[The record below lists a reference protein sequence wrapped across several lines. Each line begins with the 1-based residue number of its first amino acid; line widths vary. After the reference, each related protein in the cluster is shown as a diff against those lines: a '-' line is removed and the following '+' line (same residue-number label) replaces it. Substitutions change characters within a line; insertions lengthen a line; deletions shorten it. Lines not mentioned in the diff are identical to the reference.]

1 MEKKIICA
9 ILLVSSIV
17 VLSACGSQDQNA
29 EKVSDTETQSSNDSV
44 PEWLESFYNSSY
56 EYRKSTIV
64 LENDIEDTIAVVE
77 GKVEAS
83 PYKEHIK
90 IVEPAESSWSEAWFY
105 GDGDDV
111 TAILN
116 VENDYV
122 LQNTRRS
129 YPYGYGSNLALS
141 KDRTEEYNGISCD
154 VYTAE
159 YTVDLTEQINQE
171 SEEAIITEPITAVV
185 SQEYYV
191 DPKKDQLLCMITDS
205 SDRQEKTEIANRV
218 MNDNITV
225 EEAQKV
231 VSVDEVTKEKME
243 ILSYDDSISI
253 DIPEI

>member
-1 MEKKIICA
+1 M
-9 ILLVSSIV
+9 
-17 VLSACGSQDQNA
+17 
-29 EKVSDTETQSSNDSV
+29 
-44 PEWLESFYNSSY
+44 
-56 EYRKSTIV
+56 
-64 LENDIEDTIAVVE
+64 
-77 GKVEAS
+77 
-83 PYKEHIK
+83 
-90 IVEPAESSWSEAWFY
+90 
-105 GDGDDV
+105 
-111 TAILN
+111 N

-129 YPYGYGSNLALS
+129 YPYGYGSDLSLS

-191 DPKKDQLLCMITDS
+191 DPEQDQLLCMITDA

-225 EEAQKV
+225 EEAQKL

>member
-1 MEKKIICA
+1 MKVRTICM
-9 ILLVSSIV
+9 ILLISGIS
-17 VLSACGSQDQNA
+17 VLSACGSK
-29 EKVSDTETQSSNDSV
+29 EKNVEKNDTDVLPLNDNV
-44 PEWLESFYNSSY
+44 PGWLESFYNSDY

-83 PYKEHIK
+83 PYKEYVK
-90 IVEPAESSWSEAWFY
+90 IVEPAESSWSEVWFY
-105 GDGDDV
+105 GDGEDV

-116 VENDYV
+116 IENDYV
-122 LQNTRRS
+122 LQNTRRF
-129 YPYGYGSNLALS
+129 YPYGYGSNLSLS
-141 KDRTEEYNGISCD
+141 KDRTEEYNGIPCD

-159 YTVDLTEQINQE
+159 YTVNLTGQINQK
-171 SEEAIITEPITAVV
+171 SGEAIITEPITAVV

>member
-1 MEKKIICA
+1 MKKKTICA

-17 VLSACGSQDQNA
+17 VLSACGSQDQNV
-29 EKVSDTETQSSNDSV
+29 EKVSDADTQSLNDSA
-44 PEWLESFYNSSY
+44 PEWLKSFYNSSY

-77 GKVEAS
+77 GKVEAY
-83 PYKEHIK
+83 PYKEYVK

-129 YPYGYGSNLALS
+129 YPYGYGSDLSLS

-185 SQEYYV
+185 SQE
-191 DPKKDQLLCMITDS
+191 
-205 SDRQEKTEIANRV
+205 
-218 MNDNITV
+218 
-225 EEAQKV
+225 
-231 VSVDEVTKEKME
+231 
-243 ILSYDDSISI
+243 
-253 DIPEI
+253 